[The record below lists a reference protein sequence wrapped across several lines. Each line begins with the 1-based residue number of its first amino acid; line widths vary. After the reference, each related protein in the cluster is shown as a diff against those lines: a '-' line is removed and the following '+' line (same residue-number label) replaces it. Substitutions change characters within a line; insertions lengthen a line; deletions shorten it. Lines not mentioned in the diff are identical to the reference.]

1 MVSKREIKS
10 NTPSKPVSK
19 FTSNRDTHAIKQKG
33 NDFLFATL
41 WQPYLVYFALIAVGF
56 IGFLYSL
63 SPLGG
68 VNLEYAI
75 LFAIVLLT
83 GLAFTFEDHDYL
95 LRKSDLKLFDIE
107 RRFYFRKSVHPLD
120 NFTPIRVQ
128 VIRKRVIHRTEIK
141 RYNSF
146 EVNLVSDEGEQIT
159 VLNFGKL
166 DSAVNSANRIGN
178 HYNLNVEI
186 SEKVYDE

>member
-10 NTPSKPVSK
+10 NIPSKPVSK

-33 NDFLFATL
+33 NDFLFAKL

-63 SPLGG
+63 SPFGG

-83 GLAFTFEDHDYL
+83 GLAFTFEDNDYL

-107 RRFYFRKSVHPLD
+107 RRFYFRKSVHPRD

-128 VIRKRVIHRTEIK
+128 VIRKRVIHRSEIK